1 MRMDT
6 ALTDRARTPGPGNV
20 LLPGDRDAGHAGGS
34 PLPVPS
40 AVVSFVERLIRSK
53 AFVVTLLV
61 LPGVWPVW
69 PMFVTHDF
77 TVLTDPGKYL
87 LHHLGFTAS
96 VILAIVL
103 TLSPLRVLL
112 PHVRLVQMLQRH
124 RRLIGVTTFV
134 YAVLHVTM
142 HFIYEGGF
150 GTFATDWKKPF
161 IMVGLTAF
169 SILLVLAATS
179 FNAVVRRMGAR
190 PWKWL
195 HRLVYVAAILVV
207 YHQISARKI
216 FPVQVIWI
224 FGPVLLLELAR
235 IGRTIQT
242 RAIPRSPTAA
252 SIDA

>member
-1 MRMDT
+1 M
-6 ALTDRARTPGPGNV
+6 ALTDRARTRRPGNV
-20 LLPGDRDAGHAGGS
+20 LLPGDCNAGHAGGT
-34 PLPVPS
+34 PVSARS

-61 LPGVWPVW
+61 LPGIWPVW
-69 PMFVTHDF
+69 PMFVAPDF

-103 TLSPLRVLL
+103 TLSPLRVLF
-112 PHVRLVQMLQRH
+112 PRVRLVQVLQRH

-161 IMVGLTAF
+161 IMVGLIAF
-169 SILLVLAATS
+169 STLLVLAATS
-179 FNAVVRRMGAR
+179 FNAVVRHMGAR
-190 PWKWL
+190 RWKWL
-195 HRLVYVAAILVV
+195 HRLVYLTAILVV

-235 IGRTIQT
+235 IA
-242 RAIPRSPTAA
+242 RAIRSRWIVRSPTAA